1 MSPVVKLNGWKIT
14 SRTPRMHRNLSQDIS
29 MGAVRDEVESV
40 MRSLPEGSTLEDVQY
55 GLYVVEKIKRG
66 LADAEEGR
74 TLTQEEVEKR
84 FAKWLID

>member
-1 MSPVVKLNGWKIT
+1 
-14 SRTPRMHRNLSQDIS
+14 MHRNPSQDIAV
-29 MGAVRDEVESV
+29 GAVKDEVEGV

-66 LADAEEGR
+66 LADAEDGR